1 MKAKYMFFALTY
13 FMLLGAC
20 KKGFLDQVP
29 NNVFTLDEVFKRRT
43 ETEKY
48 LANVYAYIRDE
59 ANQWDG
65 NPWLGL
71 SDEGDVTYNRPAYP
85 TFAMNLGA
93 WDPTKD
99 YFNFWTQYYR
109 GIRAATTFYQRVDEC
124 KELYSYYPNA
134 DSVIKQYKAEV
145 RFLRAFFYFNL
156 IRQYGPVVL
165 LSTNETVAPDEPPS
179 KTQYERN
186 SMDECVDFVAKELD
200 TAAAQLPAVINSVQW
215 YGVPTK
221 GAALAVKARLLL
233 YAASPLYNGNAD
245 YAGFK
250 NNDGKQLISQTYSK
264 EKWKKAADAAKAV
277 IDLNLYSLYKKNND
291 PFKDYR
297 DLFLDNWNSEIIF
310 ARPAIDYGKWTAHCS
325 PRQLGGS
332 SWNAFGP
339 TQQMIDAYF
348 MANGKRIDEPGSGY
362 VETGFS
368 TTATTYTKVGTW
380 NMYVNKEPRF
390 YVSVSYNGCDWFSNG
405 CSNVSKLQFYYNGSS
420 GKKSTT
426 DDYSRTGYLV
436 RKAVHPNSTSCSS
449 KWVQTIGILF
459 RLGEVYLNYAEALNE
474 YDPGNADILTN
485 VNAIRS
491 RAGIPPLPSGLSQD
505 EMRERIHHERRI
517 ELAFETHRYF
527 DTRRWKIAEQTD
539 GGNFYGMNVEGGAGG
554 FNDVTFYQR
563 TVFETRVFQKK
574 HYLFPIPQSEIDRDR
589 SLVQNPEW

>member
-1 MKAKYMFFALTY
+1 MKTKYLFFVLAS
-13 FMLLGAC
+13 FMMVSSC

-48 LANVYAYIRDE
+48 LANVYGYVRDE
-59 ANQWDG
+59 ANQWSG

-71 SDEGDVTYNRPAYP
+71 SDEGDVTYNRPGYP
-85 TFAMNLGA
+85 TYAMNLGA
-93 WDPTKD
+93 
-99 YFNFWTQYYR
+99 YNASSGYYNFWTHYYR
-109 GIRAATTFYQRVDEC
+109 GIRAATTFYQRIDEC

-134 DSVIKQYKAEV
+134 DSVIKQYKGEV

-156 IRQYGPVVL
+156 IRQYGPVVIL
-165 LSTNETVAPDEPPS
+165 PTNETVAPDAPPTE
-179 KTQYERN
+179 TQYKRS
-186 SMDECVDFVAKELD
+186 SMDECVDFVVKELD
-200 TAAAQLPAVINSVQW
+200 TAAAQLPAVINNVQW

-233 YAASPLYNGNAD
+233 YAASALYNGNAD

-250 NNDGKQLISQTYSK
+250 NSDGKQLISQTYNI

-277 IDLNLYSLYKKNND
+277 IDMNLYSLYKKNND

-297 DLFLDNWNSEIIF
+297 DLFLDNWNNEVIF
-310 ARPAIDYGKWTAHCS
+310 ARPATDYGGWSAHCS

-332 SWNAFGP
+332 SWNGIGA
-339 TQQMIDAYF
+339 TQQLVDAYF

-362 VETGFS
+362 VDTGFS
-368 TTATTYTKVGTW
+368 TTATAYTKVGTW
-380 NMYVNKEPRF
+380 NMYLNREPRF
-390 YVSVSYNGCDWFSNG
+390 YASITYNGGDWFSNG
-405 CSNVSKLQFYYNGSS
+405 CANTAKIQFYYNGNS

-426 DDYSRTGYLV
+426 DDYSRTGYLP
-436 RKAVHPNSTSCSS
+436 RKAVHPSSTSCSN

-459 RLGEVYLNYAEALNE
+459 RLGEIYLDYAEALNE
-474 YDPGNADILTN
+474 YDPGNVDISTY

-491 RAGIPPLPSGLSQD
+491 RAGIPALPSVLSQD
-505 EMRERIHHERRI
+505 EMRERIRQERRV
-517 ELAFETHRYF
+517 ELAFESHRYF

-539 GGNFYGMNVEGGAGG
+539 GGDFWGMNINGGAGG

-563 TVFETRVFQKK
+563 TVFEKRVFQKK

-589 SLVQNPEW
+589 SLVQNPGW